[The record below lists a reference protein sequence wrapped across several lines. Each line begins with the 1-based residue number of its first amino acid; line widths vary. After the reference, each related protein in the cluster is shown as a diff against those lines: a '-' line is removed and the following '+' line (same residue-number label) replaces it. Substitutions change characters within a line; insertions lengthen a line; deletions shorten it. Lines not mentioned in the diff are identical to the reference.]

1 MATHSSILA
10 RIIPWTEEPGGL
22 VYGVAKNQAR
32 LSTHTHESKYS
43 RLSRLS
49 FLHWEP
55 ECGRN
60 HILLHFTLEYLM
72 FLQLMK
78 ANLRDQIHCLPAKNL
93 RGLSFKA
100 MKWLSLIFFYLS
112 VEISYH
118 PSLACLGS
126 TVL

>member
-1 MATHSSILA
+1 MVKKKTKNNLPAVQETRVQSLEQEDPLEEGRPTYSGIFAWRIL
-10 RIIPWTEEPGGL
+10 WTEQPGGL

-32 LSTHTHESKYS
+32 LSTHTYESKYS

-49 FLHWEP
+49 FLHWKS

-78 ANLRDQIHCLPAKNL
+78 ANLRSDLLPA
-93 RGLSFKA
+93 
-100 MKWLSLIFFYLS
+100 
-112 VEISYH
+112 
-118 PSLACLGS
+118 C
-126 TVL
+126 